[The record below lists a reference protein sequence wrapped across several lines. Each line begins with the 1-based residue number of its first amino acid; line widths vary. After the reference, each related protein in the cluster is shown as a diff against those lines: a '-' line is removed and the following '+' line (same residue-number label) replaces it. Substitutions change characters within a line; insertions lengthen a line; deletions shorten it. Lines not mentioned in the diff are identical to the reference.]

1 MVRLS
6 VMVCAPLLAF
16 PTNSEACVGP
26 GGPPTPA
33 SKLFR
38 DFPAVFT
45 ARVMEIRP
53 TPVITGTVV
62 VNGVSV
68 NVGIPA
74 SEVRLSVVEGL
85 KGTVGTE
92 FTVARAGTDCDP
104 RFIVNDSYLVF
115 AINPQFGS
123 STSTSARFASVPLS
137 EASEAL
143 KYIDAVRS
151 NRPQA
156 FLYGQVVR
164 HNDGNPNSRWWTEQF
179 IVRAEAN
186 GAIFETTSNGD
197 YSLSL
202 PPGTYTVR
210 LLRKGQPAA
219 EAQTVRLE
227 SGDETLRSFD
237 SIPAPGLPN

>member
-1 MVRLS
+1 
-6 VMVCAPLLAF
+6 
-16 PTNSEACVGP
+16 
-26 GGPPTPA
+26 
-33 SKLFR
+33 
-38 DFPAVFT
+38 
-45 ARVMEIRP
+45 MEIRP

-68 NVGIPA
+68 SVGIPA

-123 STSTSARFASVPLS
+123 STSNSARFASVPLS
-137 EASEAL
+137 EAAEAL
-143 KYIDAVRS
+143 KYIDAVRA